1 MFNLRIRIKL
11 ILLAVRTSQY
21 KTKRTLGIQLGK
33 VRMQIAYIITGI
45 IVREIAVTIV
55 QILNKSPK
63 FAHSF
68 GIVHTFIFRIGHKSF
83 LLLTVLNPIWPPAAI
98 LNMYIK
104 VGMLEI

>member
-1 MFNLRIRIKL
+1 MNQEG
-11 ILLAVRTSQY
+11 T
-21 KTKRTLGIQLGK
+21 
-33 VRMQIAYIITGI
+33 

-63 FAHSF
+63 FAHNF
-68 GIVHTFIFRIGHKSF
+68 GIVFTFIFRSGHKNF